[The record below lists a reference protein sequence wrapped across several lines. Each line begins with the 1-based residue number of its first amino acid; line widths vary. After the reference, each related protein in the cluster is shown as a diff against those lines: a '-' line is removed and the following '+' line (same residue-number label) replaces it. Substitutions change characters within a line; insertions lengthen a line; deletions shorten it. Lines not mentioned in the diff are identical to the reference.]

1 MINDNNIVDFE
12 NEKLFSETQLS
23 SIIFSIKREENNK
36 KSKKIML
43 KGQFEEVTSVAL
55 ISSNKYV
62 VSGSKDKTIR
72 IWNLLKKKTRNCFAR
87 PYFYC

>member
-72 IWNLLKKKTRNCFAR
+72 I
-87 PYFYC
+87 